1 MNKQIIHFGQDPHK
15 PEFYNLIVLATNI
28 GSSDLSKDILDDL
41 FSRHFTIYYFDEYQI
56 EAAYKNK
63 YHEVLDKLHELDKT
77 GWKYKV
83 SK

>member
-28 GSSDLSKDILDDL
+28 GSIDLTKNILDDL
-41 FSRHFTIYYFDEYQI
+41 FIKDFTIYYFDEYQI

-63 YHEVLDKLHELDKT
+63 YQKVLDKFRELDKT

-83 SK
+83 YK